1 MRTIST
7 TFFSALAL
15 TTALT
20 AQDPTRTLPKAAFQT
35 WGNVTYNTDA
45 SVTQF
50 TLQNW
55 YSAEHLPI
63 GTVINA
69 ITFRGHPTL
78 ASDPYTSN
86 LEITI
91 ENSSLG
97 FGALSTQLANNLSP
111 SAVVAFTRKSV
122 ATPALPPS
130 TSPNDARNFWFVLD
144 TPFVFT
150 GPNLI
155 IQIDEAQR
163 VSTGW
168 QSRQGLDMPGLAVH
182 RQVDHT
188 SCGGNLQAQYD
199 GASYDLTVTGAPAN
213 LPVWFMFGVDTAASA
228 NPLPMDL
235 ASMGMPGCA
244 LGLDPFT
251 LVAQPANASGTASM
265 QVPFAL
271 PTHSAMISA
280 QALHFDLN
288 SSATFATTNTR
299 SSVLG
304 QLSSWSQVPSFNG
317 VSALA
322 GYPKAFN
329 SGATLL
335 IR

>member
-1 MRTIST
+1 MRTLST
-7 TFFSALAL
+7 TLFTALAL
-15 TTALT
+15 ATAVT
-20 AQDPTRTLPKAAFQT
+20 AQAPTRTLPLAAFQT
-35 WGNVTYNTDA
+35 WGNVTYNTNPT
-45 SVTQF
+45 VTHF

-69 ITFRGHPTL
+69 ITFRGHPNL
-78 ASDPYTSN
+78 PSDAYTSN
-86 LEITI
+86 LEIKI
-91 ENSSLG
+91 ENTSLG
-97 FGALSTQLANNLSP
+97 FGTLSTQLANNLSP
-111 SAVVAFTRKSV
+111 NAVVAFTRKSV
-122 ATPALPPS
+122 TTPALPAS

-168 QSRQGLDMPGLAVH
+168 QRRKGLDMPGLGVH
-182 RQVDHT
+182 RQVDHA
-188 SCGGNLQAQYD
+188 SCGGNLQAQYN

-213 LPVWFMFGVDTAASA
+213 LPVWFMFGFDTAASL
-228 NPLPMDL
+228 NPHPLDL
-235 ASMGMPGCA
+235 TSFGMPGCA
-244 LGLDPFT
+244 LGLEPFT
-251 LVAQPANASGTASM
+251 LVAQPTNTNGTASM

-271 PTHSAMISA
+271 PVQSLMISA
-280 QALHFDLN
+280 QVLHFDLN
-288 SSATFATTNTR
+288 SPAIFATTNTR

-304 QLSSWSQVPSFNG
+304 QLNSWSQVPSFNG
-317 VSALA
+317 VNALA
-322 GYPKAFN
+322 GYPKPFN
-329 SGATLL
+329 SSATLL